1 MDITNGM
8 TLSSAIKDKSTPLSH
23 YLRNKFPET
32 RALQQDYKARVGP
45 LIVDTEGAPFGTLGT
60 AVDLLVRFLLDP
72 TDRPQS
78 ARARF
83 PLNETFLDAV
93 DELIA
98 IAAREE
104 SDNQDRAVWA
114 LALCVEAWRAGNRFP
129 SVVADLVNNG
139 QFDTTTMLAQAPA
152 AALVELAAL
161 RTLTSER
168 LIPNLAEP
176 FHLGPEFDSSKP
188 GKGQRIAAEADL
200 ICAGLLLDIKTQLGA
215 KNSAGI
221 RIDTLDA
228 THLYQLLAYALLDH
242 SNTYGIDKIGLYSA
256 RYGALVVWPL
266 EHVTSTM
273 AGQTVDFAA
282 LRQEIRDMLYA

>member
-8 TLSSAIKDKSTPLSH
+8 TLSSAIKDKSTPLSQ
-23 YLRNKFPET
+23 YLRNTFPET

-45 LIVDTEGAPFGTLGT
+45 LIVDTQGAPFGTLGT

-83 PLNETFLDAV
+83 PLNETFLDSV

-98 IAAREE
+98 IAARQH
-104 SDNQDRAVWA
+104 DDDQDRAVWA

-129 SVVADLVNNG
+129 SVVDDLVHSRR
-139 QFDTTTMLAQAPA
+139 FDTQIMLAQAPA
-152 AALVELAAL
+152 AAPVELTAL
-161 RTLTSER
+161 RTLAVEQ
-168 LIPNLAEP
+168 LIPNLEKP

-188 GKGQRIAAEADL
+188 GKKQRIAAEADL
-200 ICAGLLLDIKTQLGA
+200 ICSGLLLDIKTQLGA
-215 KNSAGI
+215 KNSAGV
-221 RIDTLDA
+221 RVDTLDA
-228 THLYQLLAYALLDH
+228 SHLYQLLAYALLDH
-242 SNTYGIDKIGLYSA
+242 SNTYGIDKLGLYSA

-273 AGQTVDFAA
+273 AGQSVDF
-282 LRQEIRDMLYA
+282 RRRREEIRDMLYA